1 MSMLSPKD
9 CRDFAAE
16 CVVLANGSVDAEFQS
31 ILFNVARSWNN
42 TAAFNEHRA
51 RAMNS
56 HEVVVVKL
64 ELATLIVQ

>member
-1 MSMLSPKD
+1 MSMLSPTD

-16 CVVLANGSVDAEFQS
+16 CVLLANASADAEFQS

-42 TAAFNEHRA
+42 TAAFNEQRA
-51 RAMNS
+51 RAMNC
-56 HEVVVVKL
+56 HETVVAKL